1 MKKVLTL
8 FSIEMKLSLRG
19 MDMLIFAIFMPITIM
34 AVLGVIYGN
43 TPAYEG
49 ADYTFVEQSFGAVST
64 ISIAAGGV
72 MGLPLVISDYR
83 NKKVLKRLKVT
94 PTSPALLLAVQFLIY
109 MVYAIVSLVLVYLT
123 GAIFFNLSILG
134 SWSAFLAAFLLVLVS
149 LFSIG
154 ILVGGVASNIKTAD
168 VIASVL
174 YFPML
179 LFSGATLPYEVMS
192 TSMQRIADFM
202 PLTQGIK
209 LIKAAVLGQS
219 VEHIIVSLTSLILLT
234 VICTS
239 LCLRYFKW
247 E

>member
-94 PTSPALLLAVQFLIY
+94 PTSPALLLAVQFLVY
-109 MVYAIVSLVLVYLT
+109 MVYASASLVLVYLT

-154 ILVGGVASNIKTAD
+154 ILVGGVASNVKTAG

-179 LFSGATLPYEVMS
+179 LFSGATLPYEVMP

-209 LIKAAVLGQS
+209 LIKGAVLGQS
-219 VEHIIVSLTSLILLT
+219 VEQISTSLASLILLT

-239 LCLRYFKW
+239 LSLRYFKW